1 MNYHDN
7 EMYNSQNLSKYMN
20 LIDRTSCPNC
30 SNLFYKMCEVLI
42 WTSCIFFY
50 KKIPEDIAKMQNS
63 IDKDCSNI
71 FVRI

>member
-20 LIDRTSCPNC
+20 LILVAWGVNLLQLLYPDRHI
-30 SNLFYKMCEVLI
+30 E
-42 WTSCIFFY
+42 
-50 KKIPEDIAKMQNS
+50 KIPEDIAKMQNS